1 MFVVQ
6 HPRHLNSVPRP
17 PDSLTPTPEVLTPE
31 ASLDPHLPSEEV
43 HLWLPA
49 ADNEGAGRLL
59 QHPGDLTLLSDQDC
73 GTFLIYIF
81 YLTSRIGAKS
91 LTDPMHVIGTTIISE
106 CINLLK

>member
-6 HPRHLNSVPRP
+6 HPRHLNPVPGL
-17 PDSLTPTPEVLTPE
+17 LTAAAPTPEVLTPE
-31 ASLDPHLPSEEV
+31 ASLDPLLPSEEV

-49 ADNEGAGRLL
+49 ADNEGTGRLL
-59 QHPGDLTLLSDQDC
+59 QHPGDLTLLSYQDR

-81 YLTSRIGAKS
+81 YLISKIGAKS
-91 LTDPMHVIGTTIISE
+91 LTDPMHVIGTTIILE

>member
-31 ASLDPHLPSEEV
+31 ASLDPHLPSEEG

-59 QHPGDLTLLSDQDC
+59 QHPGDLPLLSYQDR
-73 GTFLIYIF
+73 GHIALSI
-81 YLTSRIGAKS
+81 
-91 LTDPMHVIGTTIISE
+91 
-106 CINLLK
+106 